1 MDKRRLL
8 RWLLVI
14 VFIVGVVLLVVGGV
28 FLYLHYNTKESHPSG
43 PVDQVTN
50 II

>member
-8 RWLLVI
+8 RLLLVI

-28 FLYLHYNTKESHPSG
+28 FLYLHYSTQDSHPSRH
-43 PVDQVTN
+43 VDQVTN
-50 II
+50 IM